1 MFARFFAPHK
11 ESHGNWTATRL
22 PYLWDLDDTTVRNNN
37 NSLFAS
43 FEVGGPDG
51 LTADFE
57 TMTLLRN
64 ALADILNDLDGSWT
78 FYVHRMMRK
87 VDVSCTA
94 HASDGFAADVDQRW
108 RDSANLMGQHEY
120 VVVLSLLC
128 RSDVS
133 TGTPVFKKTATTLL
147 KTDTSQNHAELNRIC
162 KLVSETLPLNL
173 KRMKFSDGM
182 LGGFLQ
188 AITTG
193 EFVPEYRSKNRLL
206 SDDVSNSDL
215 TFGLNGRIEL
225 GSDKV
230 AAVLWVKKYPLDS
243 EPGFLDGLD
252 ARPGI
257 NICHSYSPRDREA
270 ISRQAQLRVSQMM
283 SQKDAAETLMA
294 DLQATANDIESRG
307 LGFGSHQLTITV
319 FADSEDELEE
329 RVSEITSAARKA
341 KVILIREK
349 WALEPTFFAQ
359 HIGNEH
365 LHCRNTIIS
374 TVEFA
379 NFAALHSSDAGTA
392 AEYLPW
398 KTPISIMN
406 SAQGTVHR
414 FSFHPQGD
422 PKKEPT
428 NGHTLILGPSN
439 AGKTTTAL
447 FLAAQSLRAGGRL
460 IAFDKDHAMR
470 MAVTALGGQYASV
483 QAGKN
488 TGLNPLLTE
497 RDRRGQKWLE
507 GWLSKLLEQTGER
520 LKPRQTEAL
529 INALRQNAEAP
540 DAGRNF
546 SNFQTLIGD
555 AEDGRDLAM
564 RIAEW
569 GPDGRYGWAFGRADK
584 PVVDLKGNP
593 VTAIDLTE
601 IMTAGIERT
610 AILGYLFRAIEVLTE
625 DRVPTVLMIDEA
637 WQALDDEYFAG
648 MLKNWLVTARRKNV
662 VVVMLTQFPSQIR
675 ESKAGQ
681 TILEGLPNKLL
692 FPNHAASEED
702 YEGYALTNQE
712 LDFLIGSGLKTRT
725 ALWKTT
731 FNSTL
736 LDVDLS
742 CLGSLLTVLG
752 GGESGIKKFGLD
764 YETKPT
770 FWRA

>member
-1 MFARFFAPHK
+1 MFASLFAPQ
-11 ESHGNWTATRL
+11 EENHGYWAATRL

-43 FEVGGPDG
+43 FEVSGPDG
-51 LTADFE
+51 LTADFQ

-64 ALADILNDLDGSWT
+64 GLAEILNDLDGSWT

-87 VDVSCTA
+87 VDISCDP
-94 HASDGFAADVDQRW
+94 HKSEGFAADLDRSW
-108 RDSANLMGQHEY
+108 RDSVSITGQYEY
-120 VVVLSLLC
+120 VVVLSIMC

-133 TGTPVFKKTATTLL
+133 SGTPVFKKTANALL
-147 KTDTSQNHAELNRIC
+147 KADTSRNHEELNRIC
-162 KLVSETLPLNL
+162 NLVSEALPLKL

-193 EFVPEYRSKNRLL
+193 DFVPEYRSQNRLL
-206 SDDVSNSDL
+206 SDDVSNCEL
-215 TFGLNGRIEL
+215 TFHLNGRIEL
-225 GSDKV
+225 GNNTV
-230 AAVLWVKKYPLDS
+230 AAVLWVKKYPEHS

-257 NICHSYSPRDREA
+257 NICHTYTPHDREA
-270 ISRQAQLRVSQMM
+270 MSRQAQLRVRQMQ
-283 SQKDAAETLMA
+283 SQKDAAETLIE

-307 LGFGSHQLTITV
+307 LGFGSHQFTITV
-319 FADSEDELEE
+319 FAENEGELEK
-329 RVSEITSAARKA
+329 RVSAITSAARKA
-341 KVILIREK
+341 KVILVREK
-349 WALEPTFFAQ
+349 MALEPTFFAQ

-365 LHCRNTIIS
+365 LQCRNTIIS
-374 TVEFA
+374 TVEFS

-398 KTPISIMN
+398 KTPIAIMN
-406 SAQGTVHR
+406 NAQGTVHR
-414 FSFHPQGD
+414 FSFHPKGD

-447 FLAAQSLRAGGRL
+447 FLAAQSLRTGGRL

-470 MAVTALGGQYASV
+470 MAVAALEGQYAAV

-497 RDRRGQKWLE
+497 RGKRGQKWLE

-529 INALRQNAEAP
+529 INALRQNSEAP

-569 GPDGRYGWAFGRADK
+569 GPEGRYGWAFGRADK
-584 PVVDLKGNP
+584 PVVDLKKNP

-601 IMTAGIERT
+601 IMSAGIERT

-648 MLKNWLVTARRKNV
+648 MLKNWLVTARKKNV

-692 FPNHAASEED
+692 FPNHAATDED

-712 LDFLIGSGLKTRT
+712 LDFLISSGLKSRT

-731 FNSTL
+731 FSSTL

-752 GGESGIKKFGLD
+752 GGESGIKKFGAD
-764 YETKPT
+764 YETNPT
-770 FWRA
+770 FWRN